1 VILRYPDKWLN
12 SGSQDAKM
20 LEGFKAR
27 ADELVPAL
35 DQEYENITRELEQEM
50 AEVAEIEG
58 SDQDYLNELKN
69 TISEQR

>member
-1 VILRYPDKWLN
+1 
-12 SGSQDAKM
+12 M